1 MELKF
6 WKIYTKLIP
15 FMKNIKDENSVD
27 FIPIEDRMAIF
38 DLDGT
43 LVCETDPTYFDF
55 ILYTYRVL
63 DDLII
68 RIKKKKMK
76 I

>member
-1 MELKF
+1 M
-6 WKIYTKLIP
+6 KI
-15 FMKNIKDENSVD
+15 D
-27 FIPIEDRMAIF
+27 FIAIEDRMAIF

-43 LVCETDPTYFDF
+43 LICETAPTYFDF

-68 RIKKKKMK
+68 RIKKKMK